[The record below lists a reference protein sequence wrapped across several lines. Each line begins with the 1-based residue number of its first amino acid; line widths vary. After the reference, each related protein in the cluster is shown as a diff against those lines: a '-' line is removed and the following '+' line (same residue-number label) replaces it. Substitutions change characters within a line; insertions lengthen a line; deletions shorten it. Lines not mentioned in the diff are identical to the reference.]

1 MVVTNPKVFFAFY
14 RIPIGHPNKIFMRTS
29 RYLFTFYSTPLL
41 LKHDCKNTPGHLFEN
56 LTLREVSKSAI
67 LIGVE
72 ILFALTCCPQ
82 LDQSVSVLF

>member
-14 RIPIGHPNKIFMRTS
+14 RILIGHPNKIFMRTS

-67 LIGVE
+67 LIVNLHPKIIGQM
-72 ILFALTCCPQ
+72 F
-82 LDQSVSVLF
+82 LDTLLVS